1 MSSFVGVF
9 DRSAGEMAM
18 LGSFRFVNLLLVAL
32 TFGLTWCHVMEIPGK
47 RRLSGPEWLSV

>member
-1 MSSFVGVF
+1 
-9 DRSAGEMAM
+9 M

>member
-1 MSSFVGVF
+1 VF

-18 LGSFRFVNLLLVAL
+18 LRSLRFVNLLLVAL

-47 RRLSGPEWLSV
+47 LRLSGPEWLGVQHNL